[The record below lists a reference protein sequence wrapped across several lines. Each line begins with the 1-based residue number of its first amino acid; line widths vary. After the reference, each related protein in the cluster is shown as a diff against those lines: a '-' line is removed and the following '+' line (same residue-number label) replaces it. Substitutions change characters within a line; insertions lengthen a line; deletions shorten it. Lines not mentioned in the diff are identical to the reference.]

1 MKHTNPFEYCST
13 QLCPANQWGLVGSPL
28 LSDPEIFA
36 FLASLTIN
44 NADDMHAPG
53 RPAPHHHASSWM
65 ATVVHV
71 LCSGDATT
79 SDLDGKAAGA
89 GVRAEQM
96 IAEENKGLSLAS

>member
-1 MKHTNPFEYCST
+1 
-13 QLCPANQWGLVGSPL
+13 
-28 LSDPEIFA
+28 
-36 FLASLTIN
+36 
-44 NADDMHAPG
+44 
-53 RPAPHHHASSWM
+53 M